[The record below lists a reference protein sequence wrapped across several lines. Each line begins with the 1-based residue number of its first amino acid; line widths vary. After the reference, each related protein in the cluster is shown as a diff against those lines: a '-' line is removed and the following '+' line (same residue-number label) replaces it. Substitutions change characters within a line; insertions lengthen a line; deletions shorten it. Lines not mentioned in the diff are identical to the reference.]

1 MLGHSWGHTWGHGWG
16 HTWGIAGRVGEGGGS
31 PKAPHTTS
39 KKDTRHQYALTR
51 LVTPTGSADDGKR
64 NEMEMDVVYGAGGQ
78 MGEGLGEGGEIID
91 PDGGSADDGKR
102 WDSLSPAMDVAFAIE
117 KWSRINFQ

>member
-1 MLGHSWGHTWGHGWG
+1 MRGGG
-16 HTWGIAGRVGEGGGS
+16 GEGS

-64 NEMEMDVVYGAGGQ
+64 NEMEMDVVFRAGGP
-78 MGEGLGEGGEIID
+78 MGGGLGEGGHE
-91 PDGGSADDGKR
+91 
-102 WDSLSPAMDVAFAIE
+102 VAPGYG
-117 KWSRINFQ
+117 